1 MMEGDKIEADLPL
14 IIDNIRAGMGVG
26 LLFPVTLLIVL
37 FIFARQKIINEIFF
51 PQSGKKSENS
61 QRRYRLKE
69 PSGKLAKFFLDEI
82 LQETMYNR
90 DTGSAKKK
98 RMREFGEWK
107 EI

>member
-1 MMEGDKIEADLPL
+1 MKSFSP
-14 IIDNIRAGMGVG
+14 
-26 LLFPVTLLIVL
+26 
-37 FIFARQKIINEIFF
+37 KW
-51 PQSGKKSENS
+51 KKSENS

-69 PSGKLAKFFLDEI
+69 PSGKLAKYFIDEI